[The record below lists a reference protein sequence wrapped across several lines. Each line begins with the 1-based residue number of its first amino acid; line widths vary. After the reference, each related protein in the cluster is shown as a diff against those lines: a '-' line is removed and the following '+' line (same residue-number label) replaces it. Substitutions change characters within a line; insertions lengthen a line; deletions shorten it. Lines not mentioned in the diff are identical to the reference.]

1 MFPRLSRFPAC
12 HNDVINA
19 EQNNRLFAPGTDL
32 HRERLRLSHMQKGTY
47 YVQICDENIYSPLKP
62 I

>member
-1 MFPRLSRFPAC
+1 MLPRLSRFLAC

-19 EQNNRLFAPGTDL
+19 EQNKGLFAPGTDM